1 MVMRSVAD
9 TPVRVIVASIPEP
22 ENFRLTS
29 PGGTPVSVNCP
40 LPSTAVEMSVP
51 TIVTVTLVAAIVL
64 NTPGAVMAV
73 ETPVT
78 RPIITAPRDA
88 RLAEGAVGEYD
99 ASDPHPA
106 AVAASAVIS
115 VSTQRF
121 ETRVTCGPP
130 GIGIGLGRTQ
140 DAGTEEQA
148 TFRTSCTVCP
158 AQIFKEN

>member
-78 RPIITAPRDA
+78 QPLKTPPHGRRPA
-88 RLAEGAVGEYD
+88 GE
-99 ASDPHPA
+99 PLGQEQTPN
-106 AVAASAVIS
+106 
-115 VSTQRF
+115 
-121 ETRVTCGPP
+121 PP
-130 GIGIGLGRTQ
+130 
-140 DAGTEEQA
+140 
-148 TFRTSCTVCP
+148 P
-158 AQIFKEN
+158 P